1 MNKSKELRKGL
12 MLVLS
17 SPSGAG
23 KTSICKKVISLDR
36 KISLSVSYTT
46 RPKRKSEK
54 EGRDYFFVSKEK
66 FEDLKKKNFF
76 IEFANVFDHWYG
88 TPKDFI
94 EQNLNNGEDVIFDI
108 DWQGAQKLS
117 DFSKNDVV
125 SIFILPPSNKEL
137 HERLKKRAEDSLET
151 VSKRMSKARSEI
163 SHWIEYDYVLINND
177 LENCSLDVLNILNAE
192 RKKRNRQKFIFDF
205 IARLLD

>member
-1 MNKSKELRKGL
+1 

-23 KTSICKKVISLDR
+23 KTSICKKVISLDK
-36 KISLSVSYTT
+36 KITLSVSYTT

-54 EGRDYFFVSKEK
+54 NGKDYVFVSKEK
-66 FEDLKKKNFF
+66 FEDLKKQNFF
-76 IEFANVFDHWYG
+76 IEFAKVFDHWYG
-88 TPKDFI
+88 TPKNFI
-94 EQNLNNGEDVIFDI
+94 EKNLNSGEDVIFDI

-125 SIFILPPSNKEL
+125 SVFILPPSNKEL
-137 HERLKKRAEDSLET
+137 HERLKKRAEDSIET

-163 SHWIEYDYVLINND
+163 SHWIEYDLSLIH
-177 LENCSLDVLNILNAE
+177 I
-192 RKKRNRQKFIFDF
+192 
-205 IARLLD
+205 

>member
-54 EGRDYFFVSKEK
+54 EGKDYFFVSKIVPARK
-66 FEDLKKKNFF
+66 
-76 IEFANVFDHWYG
+76 
-88 TPKDFI
+88 
-94 EQNLNNGEDVIFDI
+94 LNN
-108 DWQGAQKLS
+108 
-117 DFSKNDVV
+117 SKVNFH
-125 SIFILPPSNKEL
+125 SP
-137 HERLKKRAEDSLET
+137 
-151 VSKRMSKARSEI
+151 
-163 SHWIEYDYVLINND
+163 
-177 LENCSLDVLNILNAE
+177 
-192 RKKRNRQKFIFDF
+192 
-205 IARLLD
+205 

>member
-1 MNKSKELRKGL
+1 

-54 EGRDYFFVSKEK
+54 EGKDYFFVSKEK

-94 EQNLNNGEDVIFDI
+94 EKKLNNGEDVIFDI

-151 VSKRMSKARSEI
+151 VSKRMRKARSEI
-163 SHWIEYDYVLINND
+163 SHWIEYDYVLINDD
-177 LENCSLDVLNILNAE
+177 LELCMKYIQNIIFVE
-192 RKKRNRQKFIFDF
+192 RLKRHRQFSIFDF
-205 IARLLD
+205 VEKLI